1 MGVVGVGVGQPE
13 DETVSLNVACGLQ
26 SSEDRR
32 ARLPLT
38 QTQRNLESHR
48 RANPSIVMAYQGVI
62 AL

>member
-1 MGVVGVGVGQPE
+1 MDVVEVVAGRPE
-13 DETVSLNVACGLQ
+13 DETVSLNVACGLL

-38 QTQRNLESHR
+38 QTQRNLESRR
-48 RANPSIVMAYQGVI
+48 RANPSIVMVYQGAI